1 MPRLFLAL
9 GCPGFR
15 PGPLTRALGARTPSN
30 PHLTLAFLGERDD
43 AAALAEAAAPAC
55 RDRLPLT
62 LCYRGVGGFPSERR
76 ARVAWVGVAGDGL
89 TALAEALRCAVG
101 GAAGGDERP
110 FIGHLTIARFRRPR
124 SLAPLAQQHHQRDFG
139 SDTVER
145 VTLFASELR
154 PGGAVHTPLAWLTGE
169 GKVEIPK

>member
-76 ARVAWVGVAGDGL
+76 ARVAWVGAEGDGL
-89 TALAEALRCAVG
+89 TALAEALRRAVG
-101 GAAGGDERP
+101 SDDRP
-110 FIGHLTIARFRRPR
+110 FRGHLTVARFRRPR
-124 SLAPLAQQHHQRDFG
+124 SLADLARQYHHRNFG
-139 SDTVER
+139 SDVVAR
-145 VTLFASELR
+145 VTLFQSELR
-154 PGGAVHTPLAWLTGE
+154 PGGAVHTPLAWLTGGGE
-169 GKVEIPK
+169 VETPD